1 MVFHPVIARPLSD
14 FTLTMRHGV
23 RYCCR
28 GKTISTFAC
37 VYSFTNDRGTQL
49 PNNTKHHHMRHILLA
64 LLLTLV
70 GGVALAQGV
79 DEAWLEGTL
88 VSKTDKTP
96 LVNALV
102 ALRTAEGKDTS
113 FRTITDE
120 KGYFL
125 LKAIPGK

>member
-1 MVFHPVIARPLSD
+1 
-14 FTLTMRHGV
+14 
-23 RYCCR
+23 
-28 GKTISTFAC
+28 
-37 VYSFTNDRGTQL
+37 
-49 PNNTKHHHMRHILLA
+49 MRHILLA
-64 LLLTLV
+64 LLLSLV

-88 VSKTDKTP
+88 VSKTDKSP

-125 LKAIPGK
+125 LKAIPGKYLLGASFAQQPIVLRPSLELRSGRLQLGILPVELTRGCLCSCSWR